1 MEILSPARGNRRDL
15 GGWHDD
21 RMPRFLRPLTR
32 TVTYTRWLHL
42 LCAGAFAFVCAAV
55 YPGLSRPTL
64 RDWALVYLVPVP
76 LLALAGL
83 VPLVRRAEGLQAR
96 LMLFPG
102 GHARV
107 AGHGAESDVSVAPSA
122 SWRDRGRTSAWL
134 VVRLLLGLTV
144 ALLSGQVMALVLDM
158 TAAAAGTA
166 THSASVVTLPGTGW
180 WYGLLIPVT
189 LFVLLYVVVGA
200 GWAMARVARTLLGPS
215 SAERLAALEERT
227 EQLLERNRIARELH
241 DSIGHALTV
250 AVVQAGAARAAGDPA
265 FTERALDA
273 IEETG
278 RAALEDLERVLV
290 VLREAERPASRRP
303 TLQEADR
310 LLDSARASGAKV
322 DAEVCGPLETVP
334 GPVSREGYRILQEA
348 LTNVLRHSGTVPV
361 RVSLAVADGRLV
373 LEVRNPLSTGA
384 ASGAG
389 GTGSGLR
396 GVRERAA
403 LLGGRARTGP
413 VGDEWQ
419 VHVELP
425 VG

>member
-1 MEILSPARGNRRDL
+1 MS
-15 GGWHDD
+15 
-21 RMPRFLRPLTR
+21 RFPGPLIR
-32 TVTYTRWLHL
+32 AVTYTRWLHL
-42 LCAGAFAFVCAAV
+42 LCAAVLAFVCGAV
-55 YPGLSRPTL
+55 FPGLSSPTP
-64 RDWALVYLVPVP
+64 RDWLLVYVVPVP
-76 LLALAGL
+76 FLLALAV
-83 VPLVRRAEGLQAR
+83 VPAARRAEGLQAR

-107 AGHGAESDVSVAPSA
+107 KGDGAESGVSVTPSA
-122 SWRDRGRTSAWL
+122 SWRDRARTAVW
-134 VVRLLLGLTV
+134 LLLRLFLGLSV
-144 ALLSGQVMALVLDM
+144 ALVTGQLMALSLEL
-158 TAAAAGTA
+158 TGAAAGHRTG
-166 THSASVVTLPGTGW
+166 SLSVLPAPDAGMACALLVPVPLLALVYLVAGVGW
-180 WYGLLIPVT
+180 
-189 LFVLLYVVVGA
+189 VL
-200 GWAMARVARTLLGPS
+200 ARAALVLLGPS
-215 SAERLAALEERT
+215 AAERLAALEERT

-278 RAALEDLERVLV
+278 RAALEDLERVLL
-290 VLREAERPASRRP
+290 VLREAERPAGRRP

-310 LLDSARASGAKV
+310 LLDSARASGATVEVSV
-322 DAEVCGPLETVP
+322 DGPLETVP

-348 LTNVLRHSGTVPV
+348 LTNVLRHCGTVPV
-361 RVSLAVADGRLV
+361 TVVLHVADRRLV
-373 LEVRNPLSTGA
+373 LEVRNPLPA
-384 ASGAG
+384 DRASGTG

-413 VGDEWQ
+413 LGDEWQ

-425 VG
+425 VA